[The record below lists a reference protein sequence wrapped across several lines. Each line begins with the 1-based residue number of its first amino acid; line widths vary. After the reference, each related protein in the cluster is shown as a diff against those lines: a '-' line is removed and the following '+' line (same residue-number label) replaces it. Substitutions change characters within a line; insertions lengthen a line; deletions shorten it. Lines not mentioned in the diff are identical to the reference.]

1 MAGIN
6 KVILVG
12 NLGRDPEVRYTQA
25 QIPVCSFPMATSE
38 TYKDRQTGERV
49 TQTEWHNIVLWRGQ
63 AEVAQRFLRKGS
75 LVYIEGKLRTRNWE
89 DQQGQRRYTTEVV
102 GEVLQLLDRP
112 DGPPSQ
118 GAADGSRGMPPQG
131 HSLQPDPVA
140 APAAM
145 SAPTAAPAPQAA
157 PVSHDL
163 GMPNDFGTSRLDEPT
178 EDVPF

>member
-25 QIPVCSFPMATSE
+25 QVPVCSFPMATSE
-38 TYKDRQTGERV
+38 TYKDRQTGERM
-49 TQTEWHNIVLWRGQ
+49 TQTEWHNVVLWRGQ

-89 DQQGQRRYTTEVV
+89 DAQGQRRYTTEVV

-112 DGPPSQ
+112 DAPPAQ
-118 GAADGSRGMPPQG
+118 GSSDGSRVMPPAG
-131 HSLQPDPVA
+131 NPQPAEAYPSPASETAVPSPQ
-140 APAAM
+140 APA
-145 SAPTAAPAPQAA
+145 TPAFPASQGEFGEE
-157 PVSHDL
+157 VGEDL
-163 GMPNDFGTSRLDEPT
+163 
-178 EDVPF
+178 PF

>member
-38 TYKDRQTGERV
+38 TYKDRQTGERM
-49 TQTEWHNIVLWRGQ
+49 TQTEWHNVVLWRGQ

-89 DQQGQRRYTTEVV
+89 DAQGQRRYTTEVV

-112 DGPPSQ
+112 DTPPAQ
-118 GAADGSRGMPPQG
+118 GASDGSRVMPPAG
-131 HSLQPDPVA
+131 NPKPENVAYPSSAGDPAPPMPHVPA
-140 APAAM
+140 AP
-145 SAPTAAPAPQAA
+145 STPTSQA
-157 PVSHDL
+157 
-163 GMPNDFGTSRLDEPT
+163 DFGEEPG
-178 EDVPF
+178 EDLPF